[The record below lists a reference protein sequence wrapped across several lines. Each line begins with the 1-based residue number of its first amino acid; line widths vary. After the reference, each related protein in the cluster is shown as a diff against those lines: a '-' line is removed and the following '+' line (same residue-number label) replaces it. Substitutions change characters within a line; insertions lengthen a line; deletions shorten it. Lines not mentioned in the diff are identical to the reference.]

1 MTPKL
6 LDKVPVKCGPVP
18 WNLSGPVATS
28 PKRGQQ
34 SDAAATWLAGTLAR
48 GAQTSRKRLT
58 ALRRPGPRAV
68 LMLTPPQH
76 AARSAREGAFG
87 CPSPQG
93 ASPQPSCLPRHDRR
107 QVKTG
112 TTVSTGSFLN
122 CGPTESVSM

>member
-6 LDKVPVKCGPVP
+6 LDKVPVKGGPVP

-34 SDAAATWLAGTLAR
+34 SDAAATWFAERWLVEPR
-48 GAQTSRKRLT
+48 PSRKRLT
-58 ALRRPGPRAV
+58 APRQPGPRAV
-68 LMLTPPQH
+68 LVLTPPQH

-87 CPSPQG
+87 CPSPRG
-93 ASPQPSCLPRHDRR
+93 ESPQPSCLPRHDCR
-107 QVKTG
+107 QAKTG
-112 TTVSTGSFLN
+112 TTVPMGSFLN